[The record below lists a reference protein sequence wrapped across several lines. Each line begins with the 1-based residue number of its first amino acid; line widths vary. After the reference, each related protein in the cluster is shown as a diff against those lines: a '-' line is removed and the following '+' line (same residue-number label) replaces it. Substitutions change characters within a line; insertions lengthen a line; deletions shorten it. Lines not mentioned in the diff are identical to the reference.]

1 VPYRTNRKRK
11 VNYKL
16 IFSITKEVV
25 VVAARIQFG
34 STFLFI
40 NISLKSSIELGYGV
54 SGNKSDNK
62 SKMVTAG
69 AHACECV
76 IIVAE
81 FILSLWVFDNIIQTR
96 VCMVYFTP
104 FFYHIAVPS
113 IWRQ

>member
-11 VNYKL
+11 VIYRL
-16 IFSITKEVV
+16 IFSITKEVL
-25 VVAARIQFG
+25 VAARIQFG

-81 FILSLWVFDNIIQTR
+81 LILSLSFLTTSYKQEYIWFISHLSFII
-96 VCMVYFTP
+96 
-104 FFYHIAVPS
+104 
-113 IWRQ
+113 

>member
-1 VPYRTNRKRK
+1 MPYRTNRKRK

-81 FILSLWVFDNIIQTR
+81 LILSLSFLTTSHKQEYIWFISHLSFII
-96 VCMVYFTP
+96 
-104 FFYHIAVPS
+104 
-113 IWRQ
+113 

>member
-1 VPYRTNRKRK
+1 MPYRTNRKRK
-11 VNYKL
+11 VNYEL
-16 IFSITKEVV
+16 IFSITKEV

-62 SKMVTAG
+62 SKMVIAG

-81 FILSLWVFDNIIQTR
+81 LILSLSFLITSYKQEYIWFILHLSFII
-96 VCMVYFTP
+96 
-104 FFYHIAVPS
+104 
-113 IWRQ
+113 